1 VARNDTIPENAKMNE
16 IESFLDECADDP
28 FFRAYPEKLDVVG
41 NMMCKLYRSGDDSP
55 EWSTWNRIREI
66 VTPKDRTPRERC
78 KELFPLLFREFEQE
92 DRSQASH
99 LPTAS
104 QSSYAAGSLDGSPS
118 ALPPGETVNFG
129 MRAALDIGEAKLN
142 TVDPQE
148 SEMAAS
154 IRSLLEILWVLQGR
168 INAIELVTTQV
179 IEELARSHVDPPAY
193 MQQFVGRAR
202 ARPASADVDDP
213 AKVERTIKE
222 RDIALEEFLT
232 VILENAALFEA

>member
-1 VARNDTIPENAKMNE
+1 
-16 IESFLDECADDP
+16 
-28 FFRAYPEKLDVVG
+28 
-41 NMMCKLYRSGDDSP
+41 
-55 EWSTWNRIREI
+55 
-66 VTPKDRTPRERC
+66 
-78 KELFPLLFREFEQE
+78 
-92 DRSQASH
+92 
-99 LPTAS
+99 
-104 QSSYAAGSLDGSPS
+104 
-118 ALPPGETVNFG
+118 
-129 MRAALDIGEAKLN
+129 
-142 TVDPQE
+142 
-148 SEMAAS
+148 
-154 IRSLLEILWVLQGR
+154 LQGR